1 MGMYGGG
8 APAPVTNN
16 YQESMREALQAQ
28 IDLAPDL
35 YQAEKGF
42 AKNDDGEYEYVGGGR
57 KEYAKLEGEIQR
69 EALTGTNGI
78 ASLLGGDAKYQFA
91 DGYRK
96 AGYDAGGNFLGASKL
111 EQDLMQ
117 RGKADNL
124 QQDIAL
130 AQANQNSLT
139 TALRGGSTGAMQ
151 QAINNF
157 KAKANE
163 SSAPRGIEQKMGLHG
178 TVDALKRDIGSISG
192 YYDGQNDK
200 IEADANIDPD
210 VSADKLTAQNI
221 NAIPQ
226 VTSSPISGARQVLSQ
241 NVSNQSVGAEAIGDL
256 GGLRSTLSSQAMSD
270 LALGGNLSDG
280 ERRQIEQDARAAASA
295 RGRGRDVSAI
305 VDEVANLES
314 ARRDRQNE
322 RRQFAQGIAGQEA
335 QLRESDVGRNLQ
347 AGLANQQANLQS
359 SLANQNS
366 SLQAGLANQQMTMQ
380 TQLANQ
386 QASQRSQQ
394 ANQSADLQRQQGN
407 QQVKLQAGSM
417 NQQANLQAQQIE
429 LQNRQVMKDR
439 DLQAQGMEASRQAQ
453 INQMKQAGE
462 VANIQT
468 QMDLGRLKV
477 SSRQNDLDRSIA
489 IDQINNQMNMQAMGM
504 DRAALQ
510 NLINIEQATSADA
523 FMAITGKPSGQSMT
537 SGQSAFG
544 NASGALGAGPT
555 LYNPAQGAEFMANQ
569 SAMLNSYNAATY
581 GADQAMMGSIIGG
594 IAGGAGA
601 AAGGYLSRPAC
612 WVAREVYGINN
623 PRWIMF
629 RQWMLNISPFWFRA
643 IYLNFGERFAKFIK
657 NKPRLKARIRKW
669 MDSKIQEGK

>member
-1 MGMYGGG
+1 MYGSP
-8 APAPVTNN
+8 PAPVTNN

-78 ASLLGGDAKYQFA
+78 ASLLGGDMKFQFA

-96 AGYDAGGNFLGASKL
+96 AGYDAGGNFLGSSKL

-117 RGKADNL
+117 RAKSDDLEQN
-124 QQDIAL
+124 IAL
-130 AQANQNSLT
+130 ATANQLALT

-178 TVDALKRDIGSISG
+178 TVDALKRDVEKISG

-200 IEADANIDPD
+200 IKANRFGHD
-210 VSADKLTAQNI
+210 VTSQNVQAQGISAV
-221 NAIPQ
+221 PQ
-226 VTSSPISGARQVLSQ
+226 VTSSPISGANQVSSQ
-241 NVSNQSVGAEAIGDL
+241 NVNNQSVGAEAIGDL

-305 VDEVANLES
+305 VDEVSNLES

-359 SLANQNS
+359 GLANQNS
-366 SLQAGLANQQMTMQ
+366 SLQAGLANQQVDMQ

-394 ANQSADLQRQQGN
+394 ANQSADLQRQQAN
-407 QQVKLQAGSM
+407 QQANLQAGSM
-417 NQQANLQAQQIE
+417 NQQANLQARQVE
-429 LQNRQVMKDR
+429 LQNRQMVEDR
-439 DLQAQGMEASRQAQ
+439 DLQAQGMEANRQAQ
-453 INQMKQAGE
+453 INQMRQAGE

-544 NASGALGAGPT
+544 NASSALGAGPT

-601 AAGGYLSRPAC
+601 AYGGFLSRPAC

>member
-1 MGMYGGG
+1 MYGGS
-8 APAPVTNN
+8 PPPPVTNN

-28 IDLAPDL
+28 IDLSPDL
-35 YQAEKGF
+35 YKAE
-42 AKNDDGEYEYVGGGR
+42 ADAQTGR
-57 KEYAKLEGEIQR
+57 KAYAKLEGEIQR

-78 ASLLGGDAKYQFA
+78 ASLLGGDMKYQFT

-124 QQDIAL
+124 KQDIAL

-157 KAKANE
+157 KTKANE
-163 SSAPRGIEQKMGLHG
+163 SSAPESIVKPLGVSGK
-178 TVDALKRDIGSISG
+178 VDALKRDVGKISG

-200 IEADANIDPD
+200 IKANRFGHD
-210 VSADKLTAQNI
+210 
-221 NAIPQ
+221 
-226 VTSSPISGARQVLSQ
+226 VTSQNVQAQGISAVPQ
-241 NVSNQSVGAEAIGDL
+241 VSNQSVGAEAIGDL

-305 VDEVANLES
+305 VDEVSNLES

-347 AGLANQQANLQS
+347 ANLANQT
-359 SLANQNS
+359 S
-366 SLQAGLANQQMTMQ
+366 SLQAKL
-380 TQLANQ
+380 
-386 QASQRSQQ
+386 
-394 ANQSADLQRQQGN
+394 ANQSADLQRQQAN
-407 QQVKLQAGSM
+407 QQANLQAGSM
-417 NQQANLQAQQIE
+417 NQQANLQAQQVE
-429 LQNRQVMKDR
+429 LQNRQMVEDR
-439 DLQAQGMEASRQAQ
+439 DLQARGMEANRQAQ
-453 INQMKQAGE
+453 INQMRQAGE

-468 QMDLGRLKV
+468 QMDLGRMGIAA
-477 SSRQNDLDRSIA
+477 RQNDLDRNIA
-489 IDQINNQMNMQAMGM
+489 IDQINAQQEMQAMGM

-523 FMAITGKPSGQSMT
+523 FMAITGRPSGQSMT

-544 NASGALGAGPT
+544 NATGALGAGPT

-581 GADQAMMGSIIGG
+581 GAEQAKYGAIIGG
-594 IAGGAGA
+594 IASGAGA
-601 AAGGYLSRPAC
+601 LGGGMIASC

-623 PRWIMF
+623 PRWVMF